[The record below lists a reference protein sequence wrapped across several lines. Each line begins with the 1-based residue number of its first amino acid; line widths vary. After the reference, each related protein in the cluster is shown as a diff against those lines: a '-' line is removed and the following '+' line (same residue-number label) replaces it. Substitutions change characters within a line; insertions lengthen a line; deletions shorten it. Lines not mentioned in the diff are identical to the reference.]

1 MRGPLPIRTTL
12 ARLETPASYVS
23 RLACENG
30 LSGAHEFCVDQ
41 DLDMQGIADGNP
53 WMLQKLGHLGGLTSD
68 EIFRWSIEKLKNT
81 QYRIANQLIE
91 RRWIVRTSLRLCPCC
106 VAQTM
111 HPDDEGIV
119 GQATWHIPFMRQCP
133 QHGVLLRSFE
143 RVGYAGSVHDFT
155 KRCLEQRW
163 DIMRAAEDATVSA
176 PSGLSSYIEARAM
189 GAPLPRWIDALE
201 CNAAAYFCEL
211 LGLLVDRG
219 ADVGISALTND
230 ERRQVGDIGYRI
242 TSGGT
247 KDVVEALRELP
258 RPRVK
263 SKAQAHLGSLYQW
276 LSRSALD
283 VQYDPLKDLIR
294 DYIVETFPVGP
305 GETVFGQ
312 IVEQRRVHN
321 LSTFA
326 RDCRVSTKR
335 SRQALVAAG
344 FLRSSIATS
353 DNPISQVFCAQASQP
368 VLDKLN
374 GGITRRMAIKQLN
387 IPRAQFDALLS
398 GRILQPMPGLGE
410 ITPYYARS
418 DVILLLEKLT
428 QERCIG
434 DLPTYLVD
442 IQTACRKL
450 VCGAAEIVEL
460 IVRNQLDV
468 IAQEKRAEGYL
479 AVRLSVSELAG
490 KLAGVG
496 VEGYT
501 KAKLKQLLSINDP
514 AVKFLIEAG
523 YLSATASR
531 NPVTRKA
538 AAVVL
543 PNDYALFL
551 DQFIPAK
558 RLAEMHGTTPRSVM
572 ARMRKLGI
580 APLGM
585 PEGCVG
591 TIYETRKLLPDM
603 LA

>member
-1 MRGPLPIRTTL
+1 
-12 ARLETPASYVS
+12 
-23 RLACENG
+23 
-30 LSGAHEFCVDQ
+30 
-41 DLDMQGIADGNP
+41 
-53 WMLQKLGHLGGLTSD
+53 
-68 EIFRWSIEKLKNT
+68 
-81 QYRIANQLIE
+81 
-91 RRWIVRTSLRLCPCC
+91 
-106 VAQTM
+106 
-111 HPDDEGIV
+111 
-119 GQATWHIPFMRQCP
+119 
-133 QHGVLLRSFE
+133 
-143 RVGYAGSVHDFT
+143 
-155 KRCLEQRW
+155 
-163 DIMRAAEDATVSA
+163 
-176 PSGLSSYIEARAM
+176 
-189 GAPLPRWIDALE
+189 
-201 CNAAAYFCEL
+201 
-211 LGLLVDRG
+211 
-219 ADVGISALTND
+219 
-230 ERRQVGDIGYRI
+230 
-242 TSGGT
+242 
-247 KDVVEALRELP
+247 
-258 RPRVK
+258 
-263 SKAQAHLGSLYQW
+263 
-276 LSRSALD
+276 
-283 VQYDPLKDLIR
+283 
-294 DYIVETFPVGP
+294 
-305 GETVFGQ
+305 
-312 IVEQRRVHN
+312 
-321 LSTFA
+321 
-326 RDCRVSTKR
+326 
-335 SRQALVAAG
+335 
-344 FLRSSIATS
+344 
-353 DNPISQVFCAQASQP
+353 
-368 VLDKLN
+368 
-374 GGITRRMAIKQLN
+374 
-387 IPRAQFDALLS
+387 
-398 GRILQPMPGLGE
+398 MPGLGE